1 MTRSVVFTTVAALA
15 LIALASPAAAYHGTE
30 VIDGCGDAQTKGA
43 DISALS
49 VISKAG
55 PGDDGW
61 ITVEMALC
69 GAPVKGAKYRVHF
82 DYKDEIASARN
93 TACRTTS
100 DTIAI
105 HASGVAEAKNGGP
118 VAIKI
123 DKTTTTHSRT
133 TGPGTVTLERYV
145 IVYKVRY
152 KDLGVFAGDDMEIW
166 ADIQSNGVAD
176 RAPDTNGG
184 DGCAKP
190 QEEDEVLGIEL
201 VD

>member
-55 PGDDGW
+55 PGDDGL

-69 GAPVKGAKYRVHF
+69 AAPVKGVKYRVHF

-123 DKTTTTHSRT
+123 DKTTMTHSRDT
-133 TGPGTVTLERYV
+133 GTVTVERYV
-145 IVYKVRY
+145 IVYRVRY

-166 ADIQSNGVAD
+166 ADIQSDGIAD
-176 RAPDTNGG
+176 RAPNTNGG

-190 QEEDEVLGIEL
+190 QEEEELLSIEL